1 MNPIHHLLPEKL
13 VAALGWTLLHSL
25 WQGALIALL
34 AGLALILLRKR
45 SAAVRYYVTLTALA
59 TVFLLAVVT
68 FLGYYGATGHAAT
81 PAVVLAPVSGAAHVV
96 AASGGSGLP
105 SSLTGH
111 FTDYFAGHFPL
122 VVLLWAAGV
131 LVLLLRLVGGLAYA
145 ARMKSYQVTDAD
157 AGWQQK
163 TASLAE
169 RLGLRRPARLLESG
183 LAKVPMT
190 IGYLKPVIL
199 LPLGAL
205 AGLAP
210 AQVEAI
216 LAHELAHIRRHD
228 YLVNL
233 VQSLLEILL
242 FYHPAVWWLSA
253 RVREEREHCCDD
265 LAVAL
270 CSDSVTFAR
279 ALVRLEERYGQ
290 APALAMAA
298 TGRDGMLLGRIKRL
312 LAPGRRTPTFV
323 EGFIVALVLLAGVGV
338 VSVSAAR
345 PPENRINLNAPPAG
359 KSAAPVR
366 EPAERTAQYFQWSDS
381 TDRRSDVIIVKDK
394 KGNVVELYVDGRR
407 IPDKQIANYRQRI
420 DQALAEQKK
429 RRYSDSPERDVNTAL
444 RRLDET
450 GEPGER
456 WTVYGDP
463 DAVPPPPPPVPP
475 VAPAPSVAPAP
486 AVPPLAP
493 FPGLGAFDEGFWG
506 VEENFFRSMK
516 DDLQESMQNMRFDFQ
531 RQQMDLSRELRR
543 IDRELEKIGSANGK
557 ERETLEKERA
567 DLEQK
572 MDELQLDY
580 QQDQAKADAQI
591 RKAEVELNRKQA
603 EMHRSLDR
611 QQRAMNEAHARLNAE
626 ALAQVQAGLNAE
638 SLAEIQARL
647 SESQAGL
654 EAAMRNQKE
663 HMKEHEAQM
672 KVHEAQMKKHEAF
685 LKALNEQLK
694 KDGFLAG
701 NGDVE
706 FRMEKG
712 QLYINE
718 QLQPAEVYEKYRKL
732 FEKHGQKPGSF
743 HWKHTTD

>member
-13 VAALGWTLLHSL
+13 VTALGWTLLHSL

-34 AGLALILLRKR
+34 AGVALILLRKR

-68 FLGYYGATGHAAT
+68 FLGYYGATGRIAT
-81 PAVVLAPVSGAAHVV
+81 PAVGYTPAPGATPTVD
-96 AASGGSGLP
+96 AAGGSGLP
-105 SSLTGH
+105 ASLTGH

-145 ARMKSYQVTDAD
+145 ARMKSYQVTDAG

-163 TASLAE
+163 TADLAE

-233 VQSLLEILL
+233 AQSLLEILM

-279 ALVRLEERYGQ
+279 ALVHLEERYGQ

-298 TGRDGMLLGRIKRL
+298 TGRDGVLLGRVKRL
-312 LAPGRRTPTFV
+312 LTPGRRTPTFL

-345 PPENRINLNAPPAG
+345 PPENRVNLNAPPAG
-359 KSAAPVR
+359 KSATPAR
-366 EPAERTAQYFQWSDS
+366 EPAAALSAERTAHYFQWSDS

-394 KGNVVELYVDGRR
+394 KGNILELYVDGRR
-407 IPDKQIANYRQRI
+407 VPDKQIANYRQRI

-429 RRYSDSPERDVNTAL
+429 SRYSDSPDRDVNIAL
-444 RRLDET
+444 RRLEET
-450 GEPGER
+450 GGKGER
-456 WTVYGDP
+456 WTIYGDP
-463 DAVPPPPPPVPP
+463 DAVPPPPPPVPA
-475 VAPAPSVAPAP
+475 VAPAPFVSPAAPFP
-486 AVPPLAP
+486 AVPPS
-493 FPGLGAFDEGFWG
+493 PGLGAFDEGFQELEDG
-506 VEENFFRSMK
+506 FRVNMEAV
-516 DDLQESMQNMRFDFQ
+516 QEMIDKTSFDFQ

-543 IDRELEKIGSANGK
+543 VGRELEKKGSGSSK
-557 ERETLEKERA
+557 EREKLEKERA
-567 DLEQK
+567 DLEEK
-572 MDELQLDY
+572 MEELQLDY
-580 QQDQAKADAQI
+580 QRDQMSAETKVRQI
-591 RKAEVELNRKQA
+591 QSELNRKRAEMERSLHKQSQALNETEARLQA
-603 EMHRSLDR
+603 E
-611 QQRAMNEAHARLNAE
+611 
-626 ALAQVQAGLNAE
+626 AGAKH
-638 SLAEIQARL
+638 
-647 SESQAGL
+647 
-654 EAAMRNQKE
+654 EAAMQVHAKQME
-663 HMKEHEAQM
+663 EHEAQM

-685 LKALNEQLK
+685 IKELDEQLK

-706 FRMEKG
+706 FRMENG

-718 QLQPAEVYEKYRKL
+718 QLQPAEVYGKYRKL
-732 FEKHGQKPGSF
+732 FEKHGQTPGSF
-743 HWKHTTD
+743 HWKRDN

>member
-1 MNPIHHLLPEKL
+1 
-13 VAALGWTLLHSL
+13 V
-25 WQGALIALL
+25 
-34 AGLALILLRKR
+34 ALILLKKH

-68 FLGYYGATGHAAT
+68 FLGKYGAAT
-81 PAVVLAPVSGAAHVV
+81 ERTVAPAVAYAPAPTVAQAAGTTGGVLPA
-96 AASGGSGLP
+96 
-105 SSLTGH
+105 SLTRDFAG
-111 FTDYFAGHFPL
+111 YFAGHFPL
-122 VVLLWAAGV
+122 VVLGWAAGV

-345 PPENRINLNAPPAG
+345 PPENKIKPQCTRNDEKCRPGPGSRRCTAG
-359 KSAAPVR
+359 
-366 EPAERTAQYFQWSDS
+366 RTHRHYFQWTDS
-381 TDRRSDVIIVKDK
+381 TD
-394 KGNVVELYVDGRR
+394 
-407 IPDKQIANYRQRI
+407 
-420 DQALAEQKK
+420 
-429 RRYSDSPERDVNTAL
+429 
-444 RRLDET
+444 
-450 GEPGER
+450 
-456 WTVYGDP
+456 
-463 DAVPPPPPPVPP
+463 
-475 VAPAPSVAPAP
+475 
-486 AVPPLAP
+486 
-493 FPGLGAFDEGFWG
+493 
-506 VEENFFRSMK
+506 
-516 DDLQESMQNMRFDFQ
+516 
-531 RQQMDLSRELRR
+531 
-543 IDRELEKIGSANGK
+543 
-557 ERETLEKERA
+557 
-567 DLEQK
+567 
-572 MDELQLDY
+572 
-580 QQDQAKADAQI
+580 
-591 RKAEVELNRKQA
+591 
-603 EMHRSLDR
+603 
-611 QQRAMNEAHARLNAE
+611 
-626 ALAQVQAGLNAE
+626 
-638 SLAEIQARL
+638 
-647 SESQAGL
+647 
-654 EAAMRNQKE
+654 AA
-663 HMKEHEAQM
+663 A
-672 KVHEAQMKKHEAF
+672 
-685 LKALNEQLK
+685 
-694 KDGFLAG
+694 
-701 NGDVE
+701 
-706 FRMEKG
+706 
-712 QLYINE
+712 
-718 QLQPAEVYEKYRKL
+718 
-732 FEKHGQKPGSF
+732 
-743 HWKHTTD
+743 T